1 MSFADKPK
9 TTRKKGINALI
20 DKDMMDLLKTALI
33 SYRRSFYKGNLRR
46 IYSIVYLLLLYT
58 LDARLYPR

>member
-9 TTRKKGINALI
+9 TTRKKDINALI

-33 SYRRSFYKGNLRR
+33 SYRKSFYKKNLRR